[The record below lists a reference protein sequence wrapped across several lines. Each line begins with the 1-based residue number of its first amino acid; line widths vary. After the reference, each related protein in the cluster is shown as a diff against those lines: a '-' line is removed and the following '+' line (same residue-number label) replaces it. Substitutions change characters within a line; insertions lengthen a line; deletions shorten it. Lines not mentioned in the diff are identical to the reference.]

1 MKKRAIIYILIGT
14 LLLILGLIFVYD
26 NIISIAVLFIG
37 AAGALI
43 FPGFLMLSSNNKDER
58 ESKKIISQKP
68 SASNGT
74 LGFLLA
80 CIDLTITAIDEA
92 LEKKSKHAYKKNT
105 SRLDYSIYWFF
116 KSYYIICS
124 AQNEALAEAFS
135 TYFLD
140 RLKEHYLPVLSESR
154 IDNIIDTRLVE
165 YQKIIHTSK
174 TTKELSESLCCAIEQ
189 HIIKDLWFP
198 DLASDDIAI
207 AGSSN
212 QLEVTFEIASMNDYI
227 FTKVGKM
234 YDELIIKWDNSI

>member
-14 LLLILGLIFVYD
+14 LLLILGLVFVYD
-26 NIISIAVLFIG
+26 DIISIAVLFIG

-58 ESKKIISQKP
+58 KNKKILFQKP
-68 SASNGT
+68 YASNSP
-74 LGFLLA
+74 LGSLLA
-80 CIDLTITAIDEA
+80 CIDITITAIDEA
-92 LEKKSKHAYKKNT
+92 LEKNSKHAYKKNT

-116 KSYYIICS
+116 KSYCIICS

-140 RLKEHYLPVLSESR
+140 RLKEHYLPILSESR

-165 YQKIIHTSK
+165 YQKIIHTSE

-198 DLASDDIAI
+198 DLALDDIAI
-207 AGSSN
+207 ADPSN
-212 QLEVTFEIASMNDYI
+212 QLEVTLEIASMNDYI

-234 YDELIIKWDNSI
+234 YDELIVKWDNSI